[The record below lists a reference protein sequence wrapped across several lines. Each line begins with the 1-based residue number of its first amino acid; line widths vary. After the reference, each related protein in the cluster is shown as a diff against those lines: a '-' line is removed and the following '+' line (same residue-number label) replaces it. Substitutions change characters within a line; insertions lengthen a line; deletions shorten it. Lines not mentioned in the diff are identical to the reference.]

1 VNPLIIGHFDAIE
14 AHLISSPVILNY
26 ALICPTLHTTCT
38 KQMILYSLRPT
49 FQMYWL
55 LLPKSKRARNEYKEW
70 TMPEKVRPIAEAAAR
85 LTEPFTHTVVG
96 QVDDYCAYLS
106 RFKGAYR
113 FHQHA
118 HDEMYYVIEG
128 EVYIDYLGGESV
140 RLHPGD
146 TLVVK
151 AYETHR
157 SRADD
162 DALVLMFKA
171 KDLFAE

>member
-1 VNPLIIGHFDAIE
+1 LQAQEDA
-14 AHLISSPVILNY
+14 
-26 ALICPTLHTTCT
+26 
-38 KQMILYSLRPT
+38 
-49 FQMYWL
+49 
-55 LLPKSKRARNEYKEW
+55 
-70 TMPEKVRPIAEAAAR
+70 MPEKVRPIATAAAR
-85 LTEPFTHTVVG
+85 LTDPFTHTAVG
-96 QVDDYCAYLS
+96 QVDDHCAYLS

-118 HDEMYYVIEG
+118 RDEMYYVIEG
-128 EVYIDYLGGESV
+128 EIYIDYLGSESV
-140 RLHPGD
+140 RLGPGD

-162 DALVLMFKA
+162 NALVLLFKA